1 MLDRNTLIEEYASRI
16 VEGMDMDD
24 MYNFIYDTL
33 VERLDDYT
41 DNDLVNE
48 VAEYYPDLVE
58 EADEN
63 V

>member
-58 EADEN
+58 TDDAEA
-63 V
+63 